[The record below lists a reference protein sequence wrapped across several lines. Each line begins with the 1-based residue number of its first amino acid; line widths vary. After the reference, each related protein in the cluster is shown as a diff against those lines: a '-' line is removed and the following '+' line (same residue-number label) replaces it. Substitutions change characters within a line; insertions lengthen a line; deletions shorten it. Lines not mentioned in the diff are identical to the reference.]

1 MTEPSS
7 LGMVLPSSAT
17 ASARHLVQVKE
28 HLVAQMGY
36 MPMFHSAMDIQAVTT
51 EANVNRAAVCT
62 S

>member
-1 MTEPSS
+1 
-7 LGMVLPSSAT
+7 
-17 ASARHLVQVKE
+17 LVQVKE